1 MRGRIIVLVLTSPPV
16 VSLISSY
23 SRARSWW
30 ACALAPHFIT
40 PLSTLWIGFVQQE
53 RFFPGT
59 VLAKRSYYGAKT
71 VADGRTII
79 SRAEAIISAAACRCV
94 MLRERS
100 WWRVT
105 RLYHRARESAMRSE
119 WSGSRCQDEDED
131 LMITQLLRRWVVVV
145 VLLMWFLRQF

>member
-1 MRGRIIVLVLTSPPV
+1 MTIIRSFLSASNLLSKLNCIHLHAVISTDLFECQNKHKFNDASQTVDTRERSGRRGMRGRIIVLVLTSPPV

-23 SRARSWW
+23 SRAKSWW

-53 RFFPGT
+53 RFFPAT

-79 SRAEAIISAAACRCV
+79 RRAEAIISAAWCC
-94 MLRERS
+94 
-100 WWRVT
+100 
-105 RLYHRARESAMRSE
+105 ESASDGE
-119 WSGSRCQDEDED
+119 
-131 LMITQLLRRWVVVV
+131 
-145 VLLMWFLRQF
+145 